1 MTALSGQSGDVV
13 ARTIT
18 EWQTDFI
25 ICGISNFDADHVA
38 LLGYVPPEHDGPAV
52 SVENKSVEGTATAS
66 YVSRGEDDKL
76 DPMNQ
81 PELQIV
87 NRTSG
92 LVIYIDVLPIS
103 GSATRGPWSYS
114 FLSTYHARL
123 AEIALAASV
132 TSATTNDPSASTAG
146 AANAS
151 ATMVGMRGGGDLS
164 ANWRIADLLGARG
177 GSRSN
182 DPILYIL
189 APEDIVV
196 ARPKDV
202 NDRVTTA
209 LKNKNLRLAAELAV
223 NDRHNLTR
231 FKFHD
236 ILTLYINNL
245 LAAGKDAL
253 AAKECVRLIKSDAIL
268 WERWV
273 YAFAKANKL
282 HSIAPV
288 MPTGVQ
294 DQKHPN
300 VLSPRLPGMAYDLVL
315 EEFLQASAYHPEHFL
330 MAIEAWS
337 GVRPSLIDIDSW
349 MARLQ
354 GLRQTHPLLLV
365 FFGCIILAEA
375 AYMTSQ
381 LTAFWKP
388 PTVLRKQ
395 HMRLVAAALATILLV
410 IKA

>member
-1 MTALSGQSGDVV
+1 M
-13 ARTIT
+13 
-18 EWQTDFI
+18 
-25 ICGISNFDADHVA
+25 
-38 LLGYVPPEHDGPAV
+38 
-52 SVENKSVEGTATAS
+52 
-66 YVSRGEDDKL
+66 
-76 DPMNQ
+76 
-81 PELQIV
+81 
-87 NRTSG
+87 
-92 LVIYIDVLPIS
+92 
-103 GSATRGPWSYS
+103 
-114 FLSTYHARL
+114 
-123 AEIALAASV
+123 
-132 TSATTNDPSASTAG
+132 
-146 AANAS
+146 
-151 ATMVGMRGGGDLS
+151 
-164 ANWRIADLLGARG
+164 
-177 GSRSN
+177 
-182 DPILYIL
+182 YIL

-354 GLRQTHPLLLV
+354 GLRQTHPYYLSSLGVLYLQKQQYD
-365 FFGCIILAEA
+365 LAIDC
-375 AYMTSQ
+375 
-381 LTAFWKP
+381 FWKP